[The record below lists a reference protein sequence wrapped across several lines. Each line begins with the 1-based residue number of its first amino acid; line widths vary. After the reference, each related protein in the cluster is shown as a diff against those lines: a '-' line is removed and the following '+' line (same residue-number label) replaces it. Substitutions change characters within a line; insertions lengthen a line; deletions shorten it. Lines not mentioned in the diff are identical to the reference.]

1 MRLVGNII
9 CVAQAGRAPL
19 YVVVEERLE
28 LGRECDGL
36 LLADERVSRRH
47 VEISYDGSRL
57 VATDL
62 GSSNGTFLDGDRIT
76 STVALLDTSEL
87 ILGDTVVTVHASAP
101 TAGSGVRETVSGARS
116 TMVVGS
122 SGDGW
127 GGANVRPVIPQAA
140 NNDLRQ
146 TSIESVAM
154 GVTQS
159 DQAAIRSSVS
169 EDATVTILFSD
180 IESSTAKSIALGDAE
195 WMTALRHHN
204 SIFET
209 AVQGHGGRIIKNQGD
224 GYMVTFGS
232 ARRSLLFAAE
242 VQRQLE
248 QKYRED
254 PRTGVR
260 VRMGCHTGEAIH
272 DSGDLFGRH
281 VVIAARVADLAE
293 GGQILVSSVVR
304 DITASRGDLTFG
316 APRSVELK
324 GVDGTHQVYDFAWPP
339 EPT

>member
-1 MRLVGNII
+1 MTGPPN
-9 CVAQAGRAPL
+9 
-19 YVVVEERLE
+19 
-28 LGRECDGL
+28 GL

-122 SGDGW
+122 SGDGG
-127 GGANVRPVIPQAA
+127 GGANVRPVIAQAA

-169 EDATVTILFSD
+169 EDATVT
-180 IESSTAKSIALGDAE
+180 
-195 WMTALRHHN
+195 
-204 SIFET
+204 
-209 AVQGHGGRIIKNQGD
+209 HGNP
-224 GYMVTFGS
+224 
-232 ARRSLLFAAE
+232 L
-242 VQRQLE
+242 
-248 QKYRED
+248 
-254 PRTGVR
+254 
-260 VRMGCHTGEAIH
+260 
-272 DSGDLFGRH
+272 
-281 VVIAARVADLAE
+281 
-293 GGQILVSSVVR
+293 
-304 DITASRGDLTFG
+304 
-316 APRSVELK
+316 
-324 GVDGTHQVYDFAWPP
+324 
-339 EPT
+339 